1 MQEVLFLLTSDR
13 VGGNSETLA
22 RAIGACLPG
31 SAAQHWLRLCDP
43 ALPTFADLRPG
54 GTPAP
59 TGRLAEIAAAM
70 QAATD
75 IVLVAPIYWY
85 ALPAPAKTLID
96 HWSGWLDAPGFGFEA
111 WIRGKRMW
119 LVTSRA
125 DPAADVPELAE
136 AMLRRS
142 VEWLGMDWAGAV
154 HACEAEDTR
163 LSSQTL
169 TEAATRFRGLLAR
182 QA

>member
-111 WIRGKRMW
+111 WVRGKRMW

-125 DPAADVPELAE
+125 DPAADVELAE

-142 VEWLGMDWAGAV
+142 VNGWAWTGRGGA
-154 HACEAEDTR
+154 CSEAGI
-163 LSSQTL
+163 
-169 TEAATRFRGLLAR
+169 RGCHHKR
-182 QA
+182 